1 MKKKVIIGLGLAMG
15 GLASFIAMLPN
26 TTPTKAAV
34 LVHDEKNIEQS
45 IKEVMQ
51 TYEIIV
57 KTQKQIDLM
66 TTNMKSMDMATLTSF
81 AKNLNAAS
89 AAVFGA
95 GTVAIS
101 PEDLE
106 KAGKVMGLYNK
117 FKSTTEV
124 LEKTIGKAQ
133 DVFDGNVSYNSAKEL
148 YAQAQ
153 KTQKALEATYKDAAE
168 TAKVIQGEEESKIDK
183 LVKEALEKSNQAAGQ
198 KEVQQAKAN
207 LYAAMVSGIKN
218 GNKLLS
224 QSLGVQVQEA
234 YARNQER
241 AIIQQREKKD
251 RERVSNF
258 VSSYKS
264 SSSSSPSSSSGT
276 VTLPSGKTVPSSWII
291 MH

>member
-1 MKKKVIIGLGLAMG
+1 MRKKVIIGLGLAMG

-34 LVHDEKNIEQS
+34 LVHDEKNIEQAV
-45 IKEVMQ
+45 KEVMQ
-51 TYEIIV
+51 TAEIIT
-57 KTQKQIDLM
+57 KTQKQIELM

-89 AAVFGA
+89 AAIFGA

-153 KTQKALEATYKDAAE
+153 KAQKALEATYKDAAE

-264 SSSSSPSSSSGT
+264 SSSSSSSSSSGT

>member
-198 KEVQQAKAN
+198 KEV
-207 LYAAMVSGIKN
+207 
-218 GNKLLS
+218 
-224 QSLGVQVQEA
+224 
-234 YARNQER
+234 
-241 AIIQQREKKD
+241 
-251 RERVSNF
+251 
-258 VSSYKS
+258 
-264 SSSSSPSSSSGT
+264 
-276 VTLPSGKTVPSSWII
+276 
-291 MH
+291 

>member
-198 KEVQQAKAN
+198 KEVQQAKAS

-241 AIIQQREKKD
+241 AIMQQREKKD
-251 RERVSNF
+251 RERVSKF
-258 VSSYKS
+258 VESYKS
-264 SSSSSPSSSSGT
+264 SSSSSSGSSSGT